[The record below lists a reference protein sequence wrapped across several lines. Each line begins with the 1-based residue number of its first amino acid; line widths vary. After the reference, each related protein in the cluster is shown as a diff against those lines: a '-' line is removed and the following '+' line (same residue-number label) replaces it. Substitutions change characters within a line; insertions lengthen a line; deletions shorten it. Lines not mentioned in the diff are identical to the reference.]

1 MTTDV
6 ANGSKAAPPVLPAAL
21 GALTGVI
28 AFLSLILWFGMPV
41 IPNTDNL
48 PSILK
53 DIPSPYASLAAP
65 SGPTDPGEQ
74 TYQTICAACHQA
86 TGNGL
91 PGAFPPLAGSEWA
104 NGDAETMIRIV
115 IAGLQGPV
123 TVKGQQFNSMMPPP
137 PGLDDEKIAQV
148 LTFVRSHFGNKA
160 SKVEKDQVA
169 AIRAQ
174 IANRGKP
181 WTADELKALQK
192 PGAAGEAAAKGGEAA
207 PAGAAPAGAAPGTG
221 ATPPPPVQDP
231 KPRGIAPITPSV
243 GPAGSATAVPPGT
256 NPPAPK

>member
-53 DIPSPYASLAAP
+53 DIPPPCGSLAAP

-115 IAGLQGPV
+115 I
-123 TVKGQQFNSMMPPP
+123 
-137 PGLDDEKIAQV
+137 
-148 LTFVRSHFGNKA
+148 
-160 SKVEKDQVA
+160 
-169 AIRAQ
+169 
-174 IANRGKP
+174 
-181 WTADELKALQK
+181 
-192 PGAAGEAAAKGGEAA
+192 
-207 PAGAAPAGAAPGTG
+207 
-221 ATPPPPVQDP
+221 
-231 KPRGIAPITPSV
+231 
-243 GPAGSATAVPPGT
+243 
-256 NPPAPK
+256 